1 MGLYVLEYGSEFLIS
16 DLKALENLRS
26 FKNFVSLRAAK
37 LFNQT
42 KIMKQIYRLIAVATL
57 SVVVFSTFA
66 QSPKKDINIVFIG
79 NSITYGANLEHPET
93 DAPPV
98 IVAKNCAQVG
108 AVGTIAFSN
117 QGHNGYTTLDF
128 LPHTKAFDEAETAAR
143 AFGNKQALL
152 IFSIDLGTND
162 SAIKGPR
169 GAPVAPKDYRANLK
183 TISDALLMDFP
194 GCVVMINHPIW
205 YSANTYNGAMYLQE
219 GLDRLQSYFPEIDG
233 LVADY
238 RKSPHNRVFVGD
250 VIAFD
255 YFKTNYL
262 TDLTPEEGHQGTFYL
277 HPNKKGA
284 AALGNFWADA
294 IYKTVKRVGKE

>member
-1 MGLYVLEYGSEFLIS
+1 MLWYMTNKPMMIQVKKMIRL
-16 DLKALENLRS
+16 ALWP
-26 FKNFVSLRAAK
+26 
-37 LFNQT
+37 
-42 KIMKQIYRLIAVATL
+42 M
-57 SVVVFSTFA
+57 VFCLNAPVFA
-66 QSPKKDINIVFIG
+66 QSPKKDLNIVFIG
-79 NSITYGANLEHPET
+79 NSITYGANLERPET

-98 IVAKNCAQVG
+98 IVAKNWAQQGSIG
-108 AVGTIAFSN
+108 AIAFSN
-117 QGHNGYTTLDF
+117 QGHSGYTTLDF
-128 LPHTKAFDEAETAAR
+128 LPHTTAFDKAETGAR

-162 SAIKGPR
+162 SAIKGPN
-169 GAPVAPKDYRANLK
+169 GAPVAPKDYRSNLK
-183 TISDALLMDFP
+183 TISDALLKDFP

-219 GLDRLQSYFPEIDG
+219 GLARLQSYFPEIDS

-238 RKSPHNRVFVGD
+238 RKLPHNRVFVGD

-277 HPNKKGA
+277 HPNKTGA
-284 AALGNFWADA
+284 IALGNFWGAA
-294 IYKTVKRVGKE
+294 IYRTVERVRKH